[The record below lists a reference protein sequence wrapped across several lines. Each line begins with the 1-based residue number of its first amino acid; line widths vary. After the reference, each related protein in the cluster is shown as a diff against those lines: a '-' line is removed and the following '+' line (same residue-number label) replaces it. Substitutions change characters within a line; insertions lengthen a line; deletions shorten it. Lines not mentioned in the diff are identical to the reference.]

1 MGRPFVS
8 FQRQQDQ
15 IWFINVSRTL
25 FFFVPDVRTGTFSL
39 FAENLSH
46 YLCPY
51 ISTICLLI
59 PLKMVL
65 LSGIC
70 KSGSLTHLNS

>member
-39 FAENLSH
+39 FAENLSPLSLSI
-46 YLCPY
+46 YLHH
-51 ISTICLLI
+51 
-59 PLKMVL
+59 
-65 LSGIC
+65 LSFNPTEDGAA
-70 KSGSLTHLNS
+70 